1 MRRHVVLGAA
11 MALLTACAVGPNY
24 HRPETPVDERFA
36 NSGEQG
42 LEQGDP
48 VQLYW
53 TRFDDPMLNDL
64 VQEALLHN
72 QDLAAASANLQAAR
86 AARRLTGFDQFPTVT
101 AAAGYSKSLYSSQQ
115 AFGAPFA
122 EREYDTANLGFD
134 GLWELDLFGRVRR
147 NVEAARADVGASAAT
162 LQDARVSVIAEVARD
177 YFVLRGLQDQLEL
190 TKRNASNQES
200 TLTLTRNRLEAGR
213 GNELD
218 TSRAEA
224 QWQTTVASI
233 PTLEATIATT
243 IYRLSVLTGR
253 QPAALSE
260 RLSPV
265 TSMPA
270 LPPLNAIGTPEQLLR
285 RRPDVRVAERRLAAA
300 TARIGVATGDL
311 FPKVTMVGE
320 IGYSAPGF
328 SGFGTDEGRYFS
340 FGPSITWAAFDLGR
354 VEARIGESKA
364 LTTAALATYQGA
376 VLNALEDTEGAL
388 ITYGRAQTR
397 RRSLQVAAAASDK
410 AADLARKR
418 FEGGLIDFLEVL
430 DAERTALSAELLLS
444 QSRTDTAT
452 SLIAVYKALGA
463 GWEAAGGTLPGG
475 SPPVAGQR

>member
-1 MRRHVVLGAA
+1 MRRHVALGATTL
-11 MALLTACAVGPNY
+11 ALLTACAVGPNY
-24 HRPETPVDERFA
+24 HRPETPVDAHFA

-42 LEQGDP
+42 FEQGDP

-53 TRFDDPMLNDL
+53 TRFEDPMLNDL
-64 VQEALLHN
+64 VQDALDHN
-72 QDLAAASANLQAAR
+72 QDLAAAAANLQAAR
-86 AARRLTGFDQFPTVT
+86 AARRLAGFDQFPTVT
-101 AAAGYSKSLYSSQQ
+101 AVAGYSKNLYSSQQ
-115 AFGAPFA
+115 AFGLPFPD
-122 EREYDTANLGFD
+122 REYDTAQEGFD

-147 NVEAARADVGASAAT
+147 NVEASRADVGASAAT
-162 LQDARVSVIAEVARD
+162 VQDARVSVIAEVARD

-190 TKRNASNQES
+190 TKRNADNQQS

-224 QWQTTVASI
+224 QWQTTLASI
-233 PTLEATIATT
+233 PSLETTIATT

-253 QPAALSE
+253 QPAALNE
-260 RLSPV
+260 RLAPV
-265 TSMPA
+265 AAMPP
-270 LPPLNAIGTPEQLLR
+270 LPPLNSIGTPEQLLR

-300 TARIGVATGDL
+300 TARVGVAMGDL
-311 FPKVTMVGE
+311 FPKVTLIGD
-320 IGYSAPGF
+320 IGYSAPAF
-328 SGFGTDEGRYFS
+328 SDFGTNGGRFFS

-354 VEARIGESKA
+354 VEARIGQSKA
-364 LTTAALATYQGA
+364 LTNAALATYQGA

-388 ITYGRAQTR
+388 ITYARAQTR
-397 RRSLQVAAAASDK
+397 RQSLQLAAAASDK

-430 DAERTALSAELLLS
+430 DAERTALSAELLVS
-444 QSRTDTAT
+444 QSRTDAAT

-463 GWEAAGGTLPGG
+463 GWEAAGGT
-475 SPPVAGQR
+475 PPTAATR

>member
-1 MRRHVVLGAA
+1 MRKHVVLGAA
-11 MALLTACAVGPNY
+11 ALLLVTACAVGPNY
-24 HRPETPVDERFA
+24 HRPATPVDEHFVNA
-36 NSGEQG
+36 GEQG
-42 LEQGDP
+42 FEQSDP

-53 TRFDDPMLNDL
+53 TRFQDSTLNDL
-64 VQEALLHN
+64 VQDALAHN

-86 AARRLTGFDQFPTVT
+86 AARRLTGFDLFPTVT
-101 AAAGYSKSLYSSQQ
+101 ASGGYSKNLYSAQQ

-122 EREYDTANLGFD
+122 EREFDTASAGFD

-162 LQDARVSVIAEVARD
+162 VQDARVSVIAEVARD

-190 TKRNASNQES
+190 TKRNADNQQS

-224 QWQTTVASI
+224 QWQTTLASI
-233 PTLEATIATT
+233 PQLEATVATT

-253 QPAALSE
+253 QPGALNE

-265 TSMPA
+265 AAM
-270 LPPLNAIGTPEQLLR
+270 PPLPELNSIGTPELLLR
-285 RRPDVRVAERRLAAA
+285 RRPDVRIAERRLAAA
-300 TARIGVATGDL
+300 TARIGVAMGDL
-311 FPKVTMVGE
+311 FPKVSLVGE
-320 IGYSAPGF
+320 IGYSAPAF
-328 SGFGTDEGRYFS
+328 SGFGSNEARFFS

-354 VEARIGESKA
+354 VEARIGENKA
-364 LTTAALATYQGA
+364 LTNAALATYQGA
-376 VLNALEDTEGAL
+376 VLNALEDTEGAV
-388 ITYGRAQTR
+388 ITYARAQTR
-397 RRSLQVAAAASDK
+397 RQSLQIAAAASDK

-430 DAERTALSAELLLS
+430 DAERTALSAELLVS
-444 QSRTDTAT
+444 QSRTDAAT

-463 GWEAAGGTLPGG
+463 GWEAAGGT
-475 SPPVAGQR
+475 PPVAAQR